1 MSYPRLDEHAETI
14 TRRLSQEIAREF
26 GLDYVGTEH
35 ILLAILRYGRGI
47 GAEVLHDFGVR
58 EDTCRQRIEQ
68 TYQKDKEDTWV
79 FGRLPGTPHYRNVI
93 ASAIE
98 EARQTGSDE
107 IRSEH
112 LLLGLL
118 HERGSV
124 AQRVLA
130 GFGIELDDCRQ
141 KVLAKM
147 RG

>member
-1 MSYPRLDEHAETI
+1 MAYPRLDEHAETI

-26 GLDYVGTEH
+26 GLEYVGTEH
-35 ILLAILRYGRGI
+35 ILLAILRYGRGV
-47 GAEVLHDFGVR
+47 GAQVLHGFGVDEAR
-58 EDTCRQRIEQ
+58 CRQRVEQ
-68 TYQKDKEDTWV
+68 TYQRDKEDTWV

-98 EARQTGSDE
+98 EARQTGCEE
-107 IRSEH
+107 IGSEH

-130 GFGIELDDCRQ
+130 SFGIELDDCRR
-141 KVLAKM
+141 KVLEKLG
-147 RG
+147 R